1 MFIISMKHIICK
13 EVSSMGLTSQNE
25 SVGRKLKLLRVARGF
40 NQADVAGMLGVTQP
54 HYSNIER
61 GARQLSLRLLVK
73 LCEALKVSPDEVLSS
88 SGGSDEVEGERDEV
102 V

>member
-1 MFIISMKHIICK
+1 
-13 EVSSMGLTSQNE
+13 MGLTSQKE
-25 SVGRKLKLLRVARGF
+25 SIGKKLKLLRVARGLH
-40 NQADVAGMLGVTQP
+40 QADVASMLGVTQP

-61 GARQLSLRLLVK
+61 GLRQLSLRLLVR
-73 LCEALKVSPDEVLSS
+73 LCEALGVGPDEVLSS

>member
-1 MFIISMKHIICK
+1 
-13 EVSSMGLTSQNE
+13 MGLTSQNE

-73 LCEALKVSPDEVLSS
+73 LCEALKVSPDEVLSLDES
-88 SGGSDEVEGERDEV
+88 NEVGGGRDEV